1 MAPAAQIGTFKSSN
15 TYIVDL
21 FLGGNGPASSNPKD
35 AKVHNS
41 PIRYVPRK
49 AIEGQIARIVEYA
62 QQYDSDKLP
71 IRARLRDAVAALER
85 DDFRL
90 VNLGDDRRHGR
101 RAP

>member
-1 MAPAAQIGTFKSSN
+1 MAPAVQIATFKSSN

-21 FLGGNGPASSNPKD
+21 ILGGNGPASSNLKD
-35 AKVHNS
+35 AKMQIS
-41 PIRYVPRK
+41 PIPYVPRK

-62 QQYDSDKLP
+62 KQHDSDKLP

-85 DDFRL
+85 DEFRL
-90 VNLGDDRRHGR
+90 VHLDDDRRHGR